1 MGEDTRYPAYQCVC
15 TCRPEDN
22 PTEDGKGEGEKHL
35 GGFAE
40 GGEEFCLGGA
50 VANYPR
56 MVFVCSGQGDGGDGV
71 AVAAV
76 LAEEYQWQKQESVVG
91 SPSDERP
98 VGTVPEARQQEDNER
113 IANDDG
119 FPVRLFVA
127 YAVGYGGAAAT
138 QGDIDVIAEPCGER
152 DMPTPPKLRYV
163 ATEIRYVEVAHQ
175 FDTEQ
180 LGCAYGYV
188 GVAREVAVN
197 LNGKQHGCEQEC
209 AARVSGIVSENGI
222 HVGGTIVRHDNLFE
236 QSPEDLA
243 HAVHRL
249 RIVEMPLLQELRQE
263 IGGAFDRSGNEL
275 GKERQEC
282 GKGNYVMRG
291 LYLTAVNVY
300 GIGKGLE
307 GVETDT
313 HRQNQVQEQ
322 AVGLAAKEF
331 GKGTDKEIVVLV
343 CAEDS
348 EIEQYVQPKPKAR
361 VGD

>member
-1 MGEDTRYPAYQCVC
+1 MVSVC
-15 TCRPEDN
+15 R
-22 PTEDGKGEGEKHL
+22 
-35 GGFAE
+35 
-40 GGEEFCLGGA
+40 
-50 VANYPR
+50 
-56 MVFVCSGQGDGGDGV
+56 GQGDGGDSV

-76 LAEEYQWQKQESVVG
+76 LAEEYQREEQESVVG
-91 SPSDERP
+91 SPSDKRP

-113 IANDDG
+113 IANDNG
-119 FPVRLFVA
+119 FLVRLSVA
-127 YAVGYGGAAAT
+127 YAVGYDRAAAT
-138 QGDIDVIAEPCGER
+138 QRDIDVIAEPCGER

-163 ATEIRYVEVAHQ
+163 ATEIGYVEVAHQ
-175 FDTEQ
+175 SDTEQ

-197 LNGKQHGCEQEC
+197 LNGEQHGCEEEC

-249 RIVEMPLLQELRQE
+249 RVVEMPLLQELRQE
-263 IGGAFDRSGNEL
+263 IGGTLDRSGDEL

-282 GKGNYVMRG
+282 GKGNEVMCG
-291 LYLTAVNVY
+291 LYLPAVNVY
-300 GIGKGLE
+300 GIGQGLE

-313 HRQNQVQEQ
+313 DRQNQVQEQ
-322 AVGLAAKEF
+322 AIGLATKEF

-343 CAEDS
+343 CAEDG
-348 EIEQYVQPKPKAR
+348 EIKQDIQPKPKAR
-361 VGD
+361 VGN

>member
-1 MGEDTRYPAYQCVC
+1 
-15 TCRPEDN
+15 
-22 PTEDGKGEGEKHL
+22 
-35 GGFAE
+35 
-40 GGEEFCLGGA
+40 
-50 VANYPR
+50 
-56 MVFVCSGQGDGGDGV
+56 MVGT
-71 AVAAV
+71 
-76 LAEEYQWQKQESVVG
+76 
-91 SPSDERP
+91 PSDKRP

-163 ATEIRYVEVAHQ
+163 ATEIRNVKVAHQ

-180 LGCAYGYV
+180 LGRAYGYV

-197 LNGKQHGCEQEC
+197 LYGEQHGCEQEC
-209 AARVSGIVSENGI
+209 AARVGGIISKYGVHI
-222 HVGGTIVRHDNLFE
+222 GGTVVRHDNLFE

-249 RIVEMPLLQELRQE
+249 CIVEMPLLQELRQE
-263 IGGAFDRSGNEL
+263 IGGAFDRSGDEL

-282 GKGNYVMRG
+282 GKGNEVMCG
-291 LYLTAVNVY
+291 LYLPAVNVY
-300 GIGKGLE
+300 GIGQGLE

-313 HRQNQVQEQ
+313 DRQNQVQEQ
-322 AVGLAAKEF
+322 AIGLATKEF

-343 CAEDS
+343 RAEDS
-348 EIEQYVQPKPKAR
+348 EIKQDIQPKPQAR
-361 VGD
+361 VCY